1 MKGELFQSILTT
13 YTKMIGGDSYMKI
26 CNIKNKNID
35 YSTKIKDDHEWNIG
49 WNKNNIG
56 WWYCNDIKN
65 KFYFRE
71 NWHLIEGEW
80 YYFDYDGYA
89 KHCEWVFEQG
99 NWYYL
104 KESCKMA
111 RNEWLWID
119 GECYYFY
126 GSGKM
131 ACDTITPDG
140 YKVDSSGAW
149 IE

>member
-1 MKGELFQSILTT
+1 MYEGSMLLLFLIT
-13 YTKMIGGDSYMKI
+13 YTRMKKAYSYMKL
-26 CNIKNKNID
+26 CNIKNKDID
-35 YSTKIKDDHEWNIG
+35 YSHETKYCNWNYG

-56 WWYCNDIKN
+56 WWYCTDVEN

-89 KHCEWVFEQG
+89 KHSEWVFEQG

-111 RNEWLWID
+111 KNEWLWIE

-126 GSGKM
+126 GSGKQP
-131 ACDTITPDG
+131 A
-140 YKVDSSGAW
+140 V
-149 IE
+149 